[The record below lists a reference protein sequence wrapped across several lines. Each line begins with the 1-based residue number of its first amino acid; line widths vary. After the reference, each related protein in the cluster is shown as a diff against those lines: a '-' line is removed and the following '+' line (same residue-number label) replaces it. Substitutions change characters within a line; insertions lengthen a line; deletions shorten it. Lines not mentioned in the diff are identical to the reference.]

1 MIKRIYTYH
10 FFMLF
15 PDTLYKHATNAI
27 PSPHLTRM
35 VGALCSPSVEAQA
48 NASLNGECKSSNIG

>member
-1 MIKRIYTYH
+1 
-10 FFMLF
+10 MLF